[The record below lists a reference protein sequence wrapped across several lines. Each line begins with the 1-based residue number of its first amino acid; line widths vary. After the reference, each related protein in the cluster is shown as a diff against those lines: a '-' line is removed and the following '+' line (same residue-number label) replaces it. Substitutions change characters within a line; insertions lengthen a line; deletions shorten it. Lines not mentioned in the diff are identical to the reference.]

1 LVELFVET
9 GDDTSA
15 IDPRGATSSAT
26 GRRVEE
32 RLVRASLLID
42 QLDVP
47 ADVSMG
53 HVDRTCGQRASLGS
67 RRRHLQITLGL
78 IWLLDAALQFQPYMF
93 SRSFVVHVLEPAAT
107 GTPAVVGQPMLW
119 ADHFMAHDIGP
130 WNALF
135 ATVQLVIALGLFW
148 RPTVRVALAASI
160 AWSIGVWWIGEGLG
174 GVLSGATPVAGY
186 PGAVILYALLAVL
199 VWPSVRRPARRS
211 VAESGPL
218 GRRVAEL
225 LWVVLWGSFA
235 YFQLLPA
242 NRTPQGLRNMVAAM
256 APGEPS
262 WIRSL
267 DHGLAVGLS
276 HHGSELSVLVAVAC
290 IVVALGVLV
299 PATVRPTVGLAVVIS
314 LAIWVTQ
321 DFGGIFTGTG
331 TDVNSGLL
339 LLMVAL
345 AYWPMGVAG
354 ATCPAAVHGP
364 AHAWEPSG
372 KKAATPHR

>member
-1 LVELFVET
+1 MR
-9 GDDTSA
+9 TSRQT
-15 IDPRGATSSAT
+15 DRP
-26 GRRVEE
+26 
-32 RLVRASLLID
+32 
-42 QLDVP
+42 DVP
-47 ADVSMG
+47 VVDASPG
-53 HVDRTCGQRASLGS
+53 HVDRTSGRRSPLDG
-67 RRRHLQITLGL
+67 RRRHLQIALGL

-93 SRSFVVHVLEPAAT
+93 SRSLVVHVLEPAAT
-107 GTPAVVGQPMLW
+107 GNAAVVGRPMLW
-119 ADHFMAHDIGP
+119 ADHFMVHDIGL

-135 ATVQLVIALGLFW
+135 ATVQLLIALGLFW
-148 RPTVRVALAASI
+148 RPMVRGALAASI
-160 AWSIGVWWIGEGLG
+160 VWSIGVWWIGEGLG

-242 NRTPQGLRNMVAAM
+242 NRAPQGLRNMVAAM
-256 APGEPS
+256 AAGEPD

-267 DHGLAVGLS
+267 NHGLAAALN
-276 HHGSELSVLVAVAC
+276 HHGSELSVLVAIAC
-290 IVVALGVLV
+290 IVIALGVLV
-299 PATVRPTVGLAVVIS
+299 PATVRPAIGLAVVVS

-321 DFGGIFTGTG
+321 DFGGVFTGRG

-339 LLMVAL
+339 LLLVAL
-345 AYWPMGVAG
+345 AYWPMARQRSPSRPSSSGRP
-354 ATCPAAVHGP
+354 THGSRP
-364 AHAWEPSG
+364 AHQDRYLERQSLTTW
-372 KKAATPHR
+372 